1 MATFLTIVLVA
12 FAYLFVA
19 GVIHKNWLP
28 WRLKVC
34 DACNGRTRYSCESD
48 HTAAAFFASAFWP
61 LALPVTLGTNGMA
74 ILGMSHGGKSR
85 AERRRE
91 EEIAEAK
98 HRQALAKIEADTTAQ
113 LERAAL

>member
-12 FAYLFVA
+12 FAYLFIA
-19 GVIHKNWLP
+19 GIFYKNWLP
-28 WRLKVC
+28 WRVKAC
-34 DACNGRTRYSCESD
+34 DPCNGRTRYSCESE
-48 HTAAAFFASAFWP
+48 HEAAAFFASAFWL
-61 LALPVTLGTNGMA
+61 LALPVTLGVYGTA